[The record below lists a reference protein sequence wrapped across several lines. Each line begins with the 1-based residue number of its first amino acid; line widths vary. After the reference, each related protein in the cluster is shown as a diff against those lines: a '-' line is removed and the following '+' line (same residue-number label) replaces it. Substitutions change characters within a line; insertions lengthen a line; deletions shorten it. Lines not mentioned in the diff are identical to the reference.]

1 MFSMLSKL
9 REYRNIVF
17 LLVASSIGAFPWG
30 YMSILQSIYLAIIGF
45 STEQIGFLFTVSGL
59 TGAILTIPFGMVADK
74 VGKKK
79 MLVLS
84 NLLFIGEFVIYYSVI
99 NYLYFVVASI
109 LGGLSFATFSSP
121 WTALFADELEGK
133 DKEKFY
139 SISASLSSII
149 FTAGSFMAVVP
160 DVLTTKY
167 FFETIDAYRVMFF
180 VGVLAGI
187 VSLLFVIPVYDPHTA
202 SGEKKSLVPRK
213 SFGMILRFGIPA
225 ALVGF
230 GAGFIIPLFSLWF
243 YLRFGLGGLVLGP
256 LFGVSNL
263 LISIAYLIAPLVSR
277 KIGPV
282 YTIVVSEG
290 LATLLLILIPFI
302 NNFIVV
308 AVLYIFRNL
317 LMNVTNPIQTA
328 LLMDLVASDE
338 RASANSMIQA
348 FWDVPNSTSPYFG
361 GYLMKNVS
369 LSLPFFV
376 CGFFYGLSVILFF
389 NLFKSYNKLSVNARL
404 SPSKLSESSSEIEI
418 NRKFE

>member
-1 MFSMLSKL
+1 MLSKL
-9 REYRNIVF
+9 KEYRNIVF
-17 LLVASSIGAFPWG
+17 LLVASSVGVLPWG

-45 STEQIGFLFTVSGL
+45 STEQIGFLFTVNGL

-84 NLLFIGEFVIYYSVI
+84 NLLFIVEFVVYYSVI
-99 NYLYFVVASI
+99 NYLYFIFASI
-109 LGGLSFATFSSP
+109 FGGLSFAAFSSP

-149 FTAGSFMAVVP
+149 FTIGSFMAVIP
-160 DVLTTKY
+160 DILITEY
-167 FFETIDAYRVMFF
+167 SFETIGAYRIMFF
-180 VGVLAGI
+180 IGI
-187 VSLLFVIPVYDPHTA
+187 LTGIASLFFVIPVYDPHTV
-202 SGEKKSLVPRK
+202 SSEKKSLVPRK
-213 SFGMILRFGIPA
+213 SFGMILKFGIPA

-256 LFGVSNL
+256 LFGISNL

-290 LATLLLILIPFI
+290 IATVFLILIPFI
-302 NNFIVV
+302 NNFIIV

-317 LMNVTNPIQTA
+317 LMNVTSPIQTA
-328 LLMDLVASDE
+328 LLMDLVAPDE
-338 RASANSMIQA
+338 RASADSIIQA
-348 FWDVPNSTSPYFG
+348 FWDVPNSTSPYLG
-361 GYLMKNVS
+361 GYLMKDVS

-376 CGFFYGLSVILFF
+376 CGLFYGLSVLLFF
-389 NLFKSYNKLSVNARL
+389 NLFKSYNTLSVSDRL
-404 SPSKLSESSSEIEI
+404 NSPETSESISEIET